1 MSVTSGCHKR
11 YSVSG
16 KTLFQTES
24 QEVTGE
30 LVDISRGGARI
41 RSEVK
46 PLEGGEITVRFT
58 VQDYLEVFEVRG
70 LVVRVQLDSWAVLFF
85 EETVGLAKLLRS
97 LDEKAQKQVASPI
110 GT

>member
-1 MSVTSGCHKR
+1 LSITSGHYKR
-11 YSVSG
+11 YPVSG
-16 KTLFQTES
+16 RTLFLAELM
-24 QEVTGE
+24 EATGE

-46 PLEGGEITVRFT
+46 PLEGEEIAVRFT
-58 VQDYLEVFEVRG
+58 VQNYIEVFEVRG
-70 LVVRVQLDSWAVLFF
+70 IVLRVQSDSWAVLFI

-97 LDEKAQKQVASPI
+97 LDERAQKQVASPI